1 MFFIAADD
9 FYPSAVSIYIHCNFI
24 HLFLRNCGDHTKFYM
39 QYLSFDFEITS
50 PGESEKLIALLSEQ
64 GFEGFEETASALQAF
79 IQQGQLSETAF
90 ADVISLFS
98 TLAYTVTTV
107 ENINWN
113 QQWEESFEPVVVN
126 DFVAIRAHFHQPI
139 TQVTHEIIITPKMSF
154 GTGHHATT
162 HLVIERMAAI
172 DFNGKE
178 VLDFGTGTG
187 ILAIL
192 AEKLGASAVLAI
204 DNDEWSITNAKENI
218 IQNNC
223 TNIVIEQHN
232 TIPVVKKY
240 DVILANINLN
250 VITANLN
257 SIESVAKPGCEII
270 FSGFLKTDE
279 IVMKENVAAAGFQ
292 YISTYQNGNWI
303 AMEVV
308 K

>member
-1 MFFIAADD
+1 M
-9 FYPSAVSIYIHCNFI
+9 N
-24 HLFLRNCGDHTKFYM
+24 
-39 QYLSFDFEITS
+39 YLAFDFST
-50 PGESEKLIALLSEQ
+50 PESTIAEQLVALLSEQ
-64 GFEGFEETASALQAF
+64 EFEGFEETETSVKAF
-79 IQQGQLSETAF
+79 IPEEKFNVAGFEEIVQ
-90 ADVISLFS
+90 LFS
-98 TLAYTVTTV
+98 SLAYTKTTV

-139 TQVTHEIIITPKMSF
+139 AQVTHEIIITPKMSF

-192 AEKLGASAVLAI
+192 AEKLGASVVLAI

-218 IQNNC
+218 LQNNC

-257 SIESVAKPGCEII
+257 AIELIANVGCKII

-279 IVMKENVAAAGFQ
+279 SVMKEKVAAAGFQ
-292 YISTYQNGNWI
+292 YISTHQNGNWI
-303 AMEVV
+303 AIEVL
-308 K
+308 KYN